1 MAENRLHAF
10 EGTIPLSTFV
20 TRLICL
26 CMVPLLLMAG
36 WLVFDSV
43 RAKQAENDSQ
53 AVNLAKNFATF
64 VDDHLSARIAAL
76 NMLAVSPLLDDP
88 TRRQDLYQEASGFF
102 QSFGSH
108 VILAEVGM
116 PMRMLF
122 NTRVPFGTDLPLL
135 PQPEGHA
142 AAPTALKTGR
152 PAVGDTFWGPIAN
165 EPLVAVAVPA
175 MRAGRPVA
183 LLLSLIETA
192 HFQGR
197 IHEVVLPA
205 GWRLSL
211 QDGRGE
217 TIARQNPEAD
227 QGSASRV
234 VIDSKVSPWS
244 VVLEIPQVTY
254 AAQFLAMASALALG
268 ILGAALASLL
278 GGILAGRRVGKE
290 VASLAE
296 TASIDTPPS
305 KIREVA
311 AARHVLAEAA
321 RTRAKAETVLRDS
334 EKNLRLFIEHAPVA
348 IAMFD
353 REMRYL
359 AVSRRWITD
368 YRLGDQ
374 DIIGRSHYAVF
385 PEISDAWK
393 AVHQR
398 GLNGEV
404 IEADE
409 DAFVR
414 SDGTIQWLHWV
425 VRPWQAGEDTVD
437 GIIILTEDITRRKQ
451 AEDELRRTEEH
462 LRLALHG
469 ADLGTWDWNIETGE
483 AVFNQR
489 WAEML
494 GYKLE
499 EIEPHVRSWETLLH
513 PEDRAIVMERL
524 TAHLEGR
531 TAFYETEHRLR
542 HKSGEWIWVLDKG
555 RVIER
560 APGGKAVRACGTHL
574 DITVGKRAQE
584 ALRESEEKYRRI
596 VETANEGIW
605 AMDGA
610 YRTTFVNPHM
620 SKMLG
625 YTPAEMIGRPVDT
638 FMFTEDLQD
647 HAAKMAVRTHG
658 GGGVYE
664 RRFRRK
670 DGGELWAIVS
680 ATPLKD
686 ADGNFAGSFAMFTD
700 ITGYK
705 QAQASLRESQER
717 YRLVADFTY
726 DWEYWVSPSGRFL
739 YVSPSCERV
748 SGYPSSYFLG
758 ESEGLLKIV
767 HPEDRNIL
775 ASHMRGGLETD
786 TPPCELEFRIIR
798 KDGETRWIKHIC
810 WSVFTNGNVY
820 AGRRGSQRDI
830 TEEKLAQQ
838 AIVESEQRHRAILQT
853 ALDGFWLVDMQGRLL
868 QVNQAYCRMSGYSED
883 ELLHMRVADVEVVES
898 LSDTVDH
905 IRRIRALG
913 EDRFETRHRR
923 KDGRVFDVEVSVQYK
938 PENGGITAAFLRD
951 ITDRKSAEESVRESR
966 GKLEA
971 ALGSM
976 TDALLICDTG
986 GQFIDFNDAFA
997 KFHRYRSKDECPRKI
1012 ADFRDVIDL
1021 LNADGEQVPVDG
1033 RPVPRALRGETATNA
1048 EYTVRRKD
1056 TGETWIGSYSFA
1068 PIRDKDSGVVGAV
1081 VVARDI
1087 TKRKRAETE
1096 IRESEERNRRL
1107 IEASADAIIGPI

>member
-1 MAENRLHAF
+1 MAENRPHAF
-10 EGTIPLSTFV
+10 VGTIPLSTFV

-26 CMVPLLLMAG
+26 CMLPLLLLAG

-53 AVNLAKNFATF
+53 AVNLAKNFATY
-64 VDDHLSARIAAL
+64 VDDHLSACIAAL
-76 NMLAVSPLLDDP
+76 NILAVSPLLDDP

-108 VILAEVGM
+108 VILADIGM

-152 PAVGDTFWGPIAN
+152 PAVGDTFLGPIAK
-165 EPLVAVAVPA
+165 EPLIAIAVPA
-175 MRAGRPVA
+175 MREGRPVA

-192 HFQGR
+192 HFQEQ
-197 IHEVVLPA
+197 IHEVELPS
-205 GWRLSL
+205 GWGLSL

-217 TIARQNPEAD
+217 TIGRQNPEAD
-227 QGSASRV
+227 PGSTVRV
-234 VIDSKVSPWS
+234 VINSKVSPWS
-244 VVLEIPQVTY
+244 IVLESPRVTY
-254 AAQFLAMASALALG
+254 TAQLLATATALGLG
-268 ILGAALASLL
+268 ILGTALASLL
-278 GGILAGRRVGKE
+278 GGILAGRRVGRE
-290 VASLAE
+290 VALLAD
-296 TASIDTPPS
+296 TASVDTPPS

-311 AARHVLAEAA
+311 AARLVLDEAA
-321 RTRAKAETVLRDS
+321 KTRAKAETALRDS

-353 REMRYL
+353 REMRYV
-359 AVSRRWITD
+359 AVSSRWVAD
-368 YRLGDQ
+368 YRLGSQ
-374 DIIGRSHYAVF
+374 EIIGRSHYAVF

-404 IEADE
+404 IVADE
-409 DAFVR
+409 DAFLR
-414 SDGTIQWLHWV
+414 SDGSVQWLHWV
-425 VRPWQAGEDTVD
+425 VRPWQADGGTIS

-451 AEDELRRTEEH
+451 AEDELRKIEER
-462 LRLALHG
+462 LRLALRG
-469 ADLGTWDWNIETGE
+469 ADLGTWDWDIDTGE
-483 AVFNQR
+483 TVYNQR

-499 EIEPHVRSWETLLH
+499 EIEPHVRSWETRLH
-513 PEDRAIVMERL
+513 PEDRARVMEQV
-524 TAHLEGR
+524 TAHLKGR
-531 TAFYETEHRLR
+531 VDFYETEHRLR

-560 APGGKAVRACGTHL
+560 DPGGRAVRACGTHL
-574 DITVGKRAQE
+574 DITAGKKAQE
-584 ALRESEEKYRRI
+584 GLRESEEKYRRI

-610 YRTTFVNPHM
+610 YRTTFVNPHL
-620 SKMLG
+620 SRMLG
-625 YTPAEMIGRPVDT
+625 YTAAEMIGRPVDT
-638 FMFTEDLQD
+638 FMFAEDLQD
-647 HAAKMAVRTHG
+647 HAAKMATRIQG

-686 ADGNFAGSFAMFTD
+686 AGGNFAGSFAMFTD

-726 DWEYWVSPSGRFL
+726 DWEYWVDPSGRFL
-739 YVSPSCERV
+739 YISPSCERV
-748 SGYPSSYFLG
+748 SGYPASYFL
-758 ESEGLLKIV
+758 EEPEGLLKIV

-775 ASHMRGGLETD
+775 TSHIRRGLETD
-786 TPPCELEFRIIR
+786 TPPCDLEFRIIR
-798 KDGETRWIKHIC
+798 KDGETRWVKHTC
-810 WSVFTNGNVY
+810 WSVFTKDDVF

-838 AIVESEQRHRAILQT
+838 ALIESEQRHRAILQT
-853 ALDGFWLVDMQGRLL
+853 ALDGVWLVDMQGRLL
-868 QVNQAYCRMSGYSED
+868 QVNEAYCRMSGYSGD
-883 ELLHMRVADVEVVES
+883 ELLNMRVADVEVVEN
-898 LSDTVDH
+898 LSTTIDH
-905 IRRIRALG
+905 IQRIMVQG
-913 EDRFETRHRR
+913 QDRFETRHRR
-923 KDGRVFDVEVSVQYK
+923 KDGRVYDVEVSVQYK
-938 PENGGITAAFLRD
+938 PEDGGYIVAFLRD
-951 ITDRKSAEESVRESR
+951 ITERTLAEARVRESR

-976 TDALLICDTG
+976 TDGVLICDAD

-997 KFHRYRSKDECPRKI
+997 KIHRYRNKGDFPRTI

-1021 LNADGEQVPVDG
+1021 LNTDGELVAVDG
-1033 RPVPRALRGETATNA
+1033 RPVPRALRGE
-1048 EYTVRRKD
+1048 
-1056 TGETWIGSYSFA
+1056 
-1068 PIRDKDSGVVGAV
+1068 
-1081 VVARDI
+1081 
-1087 TKRKRAETE
+1087 
-1096 IRESEERNRRL
+1096 
-1107 IEASADAIIGPI
+1107 